1 MSLQFIVAVQSKLCL
16 TLHQPMDC
24 SMPGSHVLHYF
35 PEFVQILHVGLV
47 MLSNHLHFLVSL
59 YLNDTVFM
67 STSKFF
73 TTERP
78 LAWLPCFIHF
88 YIIIYK
94 NTVLLSE
101 AFIKCFLVDELIKLI
116 ILKLHSYEAIQ
127 QEPLR

>member
-1 MSLQFIVAVQSKLCL
+1 
-16 TLHQPMDC
+16 
-24 SMPGSHVLHYF
+24 
-35 PEFVQILHVGLV
+35 
-47 MLSNHLHFLVSL
+47 
-59 YLNDTVFM
+59 M